1 MVRYLLKHPI
11 SVLMFFS
18 ACIILALITLVTLPV
33 SLLPN
38 IAIPQVTVQVVGE
51 NMSAREL
58 ENTMVK
64 PLRRQ
69 LLQVGSLDDIRCV
82 TRDGIG
88 VINMTF
94 DFGTNTDLA
103 FIEVNEKID
112 IAMNSFPQ
120 DAVRPNAV
128 KASATDIP
136 VFYLNMTQKADKP
149 YGSVHEAGF
158 IEMCGIADNIV
169 RRRIEQLPNVAIADV
184 TGIAGK
190 QLRIVPDNE
199 TMEALGIGIEDLEAA
214 LDKNNTSPGSMSI
227 KDGHYEYTVR
237 FDNQMRTPADVENIY
252 LYKNGRLLKL
262 KDFCAVDV
270 VQNEEGLS
278 LVDGKKAVT
287 LAIIKQEKGQM
298 SELGKEINATIDKFR
313 QQYPD
318 IDFTINRDQTKLLN
332 YTIANLQQSLF
343 LGLILIFVIAAFM
356 IGDTKSSIAICVSI
370 IVSSVITLL
379 LFYLFDISINLVS
392 VSGMILAVGMM
403 IDSGIIVMDNI
414 TQYRRKGAFLSQAC
428 IRGTNEMITPMLSS
442 SLTTIAVFLPLIFMS
457 GIAGA
462 LFYDQAF
469 SITAGLAVSYIV
481 GIVLLPVFYHEM
493 CKLSTRLHKSIT
505 VSPIKG
511 HDPLLKFYDAG
522 SDFFFTHKRLT
533 WLIVVM
539 SLPSCALFYFLLDKE
554 RIPHLDYDDSTVKI
568 EWNENISVD
577 ENQKRTETLLKSI
590 APHVSQSAAY
600 VGTQDYM
607 LNNENPLTNI
617 ESELYFKLSSPDSV
631 DRLNSQVT
639 NWIRNKYPLAT
650 FNFSPPISIF
660 EKLFNSAEPDI
671 KAQFAMRNGSEAS
684 NIEAIN
690 DLQKEVNR
698 LIGNPKI
705 KIAKERQV
713 NISINQDKLLLYD
726 VSYSTVENAIKSAFR
741 ENNKST
747 LKSFQQYMPIN
758 VAGKDL
764 SLAQIIDETMVVND
778 KHNQYVPLRELI
790 STTYAEDVKNIEAG
804 KDGEYVPINYQKAEN
819 PSMLIS
825 NLKQACGNTWN
836 VTFGGN
842 YFESRKLMGEMGII
856 LLVSLLLMYFI
867 LAAQFESFL
876 QPLIVM
882 SEIPIDIA
890 LTLPFIWICGHTL
903 NLMSAIGLVVA
914 CGIVINDSILKV
926 DTINSLRK
934 QGWKLLDAIH
944 EAGHRRL
951 RAIVM
956 TSLTTIFA
964 MVPQLF
970 ATDIGSELQMPLDIA
985 MIGAMIVGTLV
996 SLFIVPFIYWTIYH
1010 KKEIQYETNI

>member
-18 ACIILALITLVTLPV
+18 ACIILALITLSSLPV

-38 IAIPQVTVQVVGE
+38 IAIPQVTVQVVGD

-58 ENTMVK
+58 ENTMIK

-69 LLQVGSLDDIRCV
+69 LLQVGNLDDIHCV

-112 IAMNSFPQ
+112 VAMNSFPQ
-120 DAVRPNAV
+120 NAVRPNAV

-136 VFYLNMTQKADKP
+136 VFYLNMTQKTDKP

-184 TGIAGK
+184 TGIAGS
-190 QLRIVPDNE
+190 QLRIVPNVE
-199 TMEALGIGIEDLEAA
+199 TMMALGIDIEDLEKA

-237 FDNQMRTPADVENIY
+237 FDNQMRTPTDVGNIY

-262 KDFCAVDV
+262 KDFCAIDV
-270 VQNEEGLS
+270 VQCEDGIS
-278 LVDGKKAVT
+278 LVDGKRAVT

-298 SELGKEINATIDKFR
+298 SELEKELSATIDKFR

-332 YTIANLQQSLF
+332 YTIANLQQSLV

-356 IGDTKSSIAICVSI
+356 IGDKKSSVAICVSI
-370 IVSSVITLL
+370 IVSVVITFL
-379 LFYLFDISINLVS
+379 LFYLFGISINLVS

-414 TQYRRKGAFLSQAC
+414 TQYRRNGFVLSKAC
-428 IRGTNEMITPMLSS
+428 VNGTNEMITPMLSS

-469 SITAGLAVSYIV
+469 SITAGLSVSYIV
-481 GIVLLPVFYHEM
+481 GIVMLPVFYHEM
-493 CKLSTRLHKSIT
+493 CKFSVKRHKGIELSP
-505 VSPIKG
+505 VKG

-522 SDFFFTHKRLT
+522 SSFFFAHRKLT
-533 WLIVVM
+533 WLIVIL
-539 SLPSCALFYFLLDKE
+539 SFPCCAIFYFLLDKE

-568 EWNENISVD
+568 EWNENISLD
-577 ENQKRTETLLKSI
+577 ENQKRTESLMKSI
-590 APHVSQSAAY
+590 TPHVNQGAAY

-607 LNNENPLTNI
+607 LNNENPLSNI
-617 ESELYFKLSSPDSV
+617 ESELYFKVSSPDSV
-631 DRLNSQVT
+631 DYLNAKVADWLKV
-639 NWIRNKYPLAT
+639 NYPLAT
-650 FNFSPPISIF
+650 YNFSPPISIF
-660 EKLFNSAEPDI
+660 EKLFNTSEPDI
-671 KAQFAMRNGSEAS
+671 KAQFTMRNGSETS
-684 NIEAIN
+684 NIDAIN
-690 DLQKEVNR
+690 ALQKEVNKR
-698 LIGNPKI
+698 IGNPKI
-705 KIAKERQV
+705 EIAKDRQI
-713 NISINQDKLLLYD
+713 NIGINQDKLLLYN
-726 VSYSTVENAIKSAFR
+726 VSYSSVENTIKSAFR
-741 ENNKST
+741 ENQKST
-747 LKSFQQYMPIN
+747 LKSYQQYLPIN
-758 VAGKDL
+758 IVGKDL
-764 SLAQIIDETMVVND
+764 SLVQILDETMVVND
-778 KHNQYVPLRELI
+778 KHNQYVPLKELI
-790 STTYAEDVKNIEAG
+790 STVYTEDVKNIEAG
-804 KDGEYVPINYQKAEN
+804 KGGEYVPINYQKVDI
-819 PSMLIS
+819 PSKVID
-825 NLKQACGNTWN
+825 NLNQACGNTWN
-836 VTFGGN
+836 ITFKGN

-856 LLVSLLLMYFI
+856 LLVSLFLMYFI
-867 LAAQFESFL
+867 LAAQFESFS
-876 QPLIVM
+876 QPLIVL

-914 CGIVINDSILKV
+914 CGVVINDSILKV

-934 QGWKLLDAIH
+934 QGWRLLDAIH

-1010 KKEIQYETNI
+1010 NKEK